1 VLVTPCSSRIV
12 RHCGLAKKHANPLRS
27 GLVIGAHGRHY
38 VIELEDGALLHCHP
52 RGKKSALACGD
63 RVEVQPTGREHG
75 VIESIMPRSSLLYR
89 SDEHREKIIAA
100 NVTQVAV
107 VVAARPSFYEELLI
121 RCLVAAENQRLRAL
135 IVLNKADLV
144 EETAK
149 VARELESYTA
159 LGYAV
164 IALSAKLDIAPLR
177 LWLAGQTS
185 VLVGQSG
192 MGKSTIIKALKP
204 DASVKIGEISQ
215 RLDAGRHT
223 TTSAAFYHL
232 ARDASLID
240 SPGMQTFGLHHLTQ
254 DELVDAFPEFRG
266 LTGSCR
272 FADCRHTVEPGCKI
286 AAAVKTGA
294 IRPQRL
300 QVYRS
305 LSEELAAKRP
315 QWA

>member
-1 VLVTPCSSRIV
+1 
-12 RHCGLAKKHANPLRS
+12 LAKKHANPLLP

-38 VIELEDGALLHCHP
+38 VVELEDGSLLHCHP

-63 RVEVQPTGREHG
+63 RVQVQATGREHG
-75 VIESIMPRSSLLYR
+75 AIDSPMPRSSLLYR

-100 NVTQVAV
+100 NVTQVVV

-121 RCLVAAENQRLRAL
+121 RCLAAAENQRLRAL

-149 VARELESYTA
+149 VARELEPYAA
-159 LGYAV
+159 LGYV
-164 IALSAKLDIAPLR
+164 LIELSAKRDISPLQR
-177 LWLAGQTS
+177 WLAGQTS

-204 DASVKIGEISQ
+204 DAAVKIGEISQ
-215 RLDAGRHT
+215 RLDSGRHT
-223 TTSAAFYHL
+223 TTSAAFYRL
-232 ARDASLID
+232 SPDASLID

-266 LTGSCR
+266 VSGSCR

-286 AAAVKTGA
+286 AAAVRKGA
-294 IRPQRL
+294 IRTRRWE
-300 QVYRS
+300 VYRS
-305 LSEELAAKRP
+305 LSAEIAAKRP
-315 QWA
+315 QWD